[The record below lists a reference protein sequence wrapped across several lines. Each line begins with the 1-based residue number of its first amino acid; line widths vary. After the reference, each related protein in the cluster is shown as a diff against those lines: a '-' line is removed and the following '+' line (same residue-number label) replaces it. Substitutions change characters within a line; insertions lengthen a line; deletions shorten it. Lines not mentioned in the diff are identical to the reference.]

1 MNGAENAQPVRM
13 IYLDTKQETIFKSI
27 SYAHRVTG
35 VNEYQI
41 KQSLN
46 PVNKK
51 RFIHNDRIVVFR
63 TIKP

>member
-1 MNGAENAQPVRM
+1 MNGAENAQQVRM
-13 IYLDTKQETIFKSI
+13 IYLDNKQETIFKSI
-27 SYAHRVTG
+27 SYAQRVTG

-51 RFIHNDRIVVFR
+51 RFTYQDRIIIFR
-63 TIKP
+63 TIK

>member
-1 MNGAENAQPVRM
+1 MPVRM
-13 IYLDTKQETIFKSI
+13 IYLDTKQEIIFKSI
-27 SYAHRVTG
+27 SYAKRITG

-51 RFIHNDRIVVFR
+51 RFTHKDRIVVFR
-63 TIKP
+63 TIKY

>member
-1 MNGAENAQPVRM
+1 MKGHENAQQVRM
-13 IYLDTKQETIFKSI
+13 IYLDNKQETIFKSI

-51 RFIHNDRIVVFR
+51 RFTHKDRIVVFR

>member
-1 MNGAENAQPVRM
+1 MKGHENAQEVRM
-13 IYLDTKQETIFKSI
+13 IYLDTKQEIIFKSI
-27 SYAHRVTG
+27 SYAKRITG

-51 RFIHNDRIVVFR
+51 RFTHKDRIIIFR
-63 TIKP
+63 TIK

>member
-1 MNGAENAQPVRM
+1 MNGAENSQQVRM
-13 IYLDTKQETIFKSI
+13 IYLDNKQEIIFKSI
-27 SYAHRVTG
+27 SYAKRITG

-51 RFIHNDRIVVFR
+51 RFTHKDRIVVFR

>member
-13 IYLDTKQETIFKSI
+13 IYLDNKQETIFKSVA
-27 SYAHRVTG
+27 YAHRVTG

-51 RFIHNDRIVVFR
+51 RFTYKDRIIIFR
-63 TIKP
+63 TIK

>member
-1 MNGAENAQPVRM
+1 MNGAENAFPVRM
-13 IYLDTKQETIFKSI
+13 IYLDTKQETIFKSLT
-27 SYAHRVTG
+27 YARRITG
-35 VNEYQI
+35 IVEYQI

-51 RFIHNDRIVVFR
+51 RFTFQNRIVVFR

>member
-1 MNGAENAQPVRM
+1 MNGAENAQPVKM
-13 IYLDTKQETIFKSI
+13 IYLDNKQETIFKSI

-51 RFIHNDRIVVFR
+51 RFTYQDRIIIFR
-63 TIKP
+63 TIK

>member
-1 MNGAENAQPVRM
+1 MNGANNSQQVRM
-13 IYLDTKQETIFKSI
+13 IYLDNKQETIFKSI

-51 RFIHNDRIVVFR
+51 RFTYKDRIIIFR
-63 TIKP
+63 TIK

>member
-1 MNGAENAQPVRM
+1 MNGAENAFPVRM
-13 IYLDTKQETIFKSI
+13 IYLDTKEETIFKSI
-27 SYAHRVTG
+27 SYAQRVTG

-51 RFIHNDRIVVFR
+51 RFTHNDRIVVFR

>member
-1 MNGAENAQPVRM
+1 MNGANNAQQVRM
-13 IYLDTKQETIFKSI
+13 IYLDTKQETIFKSVA
-27 SYAHRVTG
+27 YAHRVTG

-51 RFIHNDRIVVFR
+51 RFTYQSRIIIFR
-63 TIKP
+63 TIK

>member
-1 MNGAENAQPVRM
+1 MNGAENAQKVRM
-13 IYLDTKQETIFKSI
+13 IYLDNKQETIFKSV

-51 RFIHNDRIVVFR
+51 RFTYQDRIVVFR

>member
-1 MNGAENAQPVRM
+1 MNGAENSQPVRM
-13 IYLDTKQETIFKSI
+13 IYLDNKQEIIFKSI
-27 SYAHRVTG
+27 SYAKRITG

-51 RFIHNDRIVVFR
+51 RFNHKDRIVVFR
-63 TIKP
+63 TINP

>member
-1 MNGAENAQPVRM
+1 MRM
-13 IYLDTKQETIFKSI
+13 IYLDNKEETIFKSLT
-27 SYAHRVTG
+27 YARRITG
-35 VNEYQI
+35 IVEYQI

-51 RFIHNDRIVVFR
+51 RFTYQDRIVVFR

>member
-1 MNGAENAQPVRM
+1 MNGAENSQPVRM
-13 IYLDTKQETIFKSI
+13 IYLDNKQEKIFKSI
-27 SYAHRVTG
+27 SYAKRITG

-51 RFIHNDRIVVFR
+51 RFTYQDRIIIFR
-63 TIKP
+63 TIK

>member
-1 MNGAENAQPVRM
+1 MNGAENSQQVRM
-13 IYLDTKQETIFKSI
+13 IYLDNKQETIFKSI

-51 RFIHNDRIVVFR
+51 RFTFQDRIIIFR
-63 TIKP
+63 TIK

>member
-1 MNGAENAQPVRM
+1 MSNVDNAQQVRM

-27 SYAHRVTG
+27 SYAKRITG
-35 VNEYQI
+35 INEYQI

-51 RFIHNDRIVVFR
+51 RFNHNDRIVVFR

>member
-13 IYLDTKQETIFKSI
+13 IYLDTKEEKIFKSI

-35 VNEYQI
+35 INEYQI

-51 RFIHNDRIVVFR
+51 RFTHNDRIVVFR

>member
-1 MNGAENAQPVRM
+1 MNGAENSQQVRM
-13 IYLDTKQETIFKSI
+13 IYLDTKEEKIFKSI
-27 SYAHRVTG
+27 SYAQRVTG
-35 VNEYQI
+35 ANEYQI

-51 RFIHNDRIVVFR
+51 RFTYQSRIVVFR

>member
-1 MNGAENAQPVRM
+1 MKGHENAQQVRM
-13 IYLDTKQETIFKSI
+13 IYLDNKQEIIFKSI
-27 SYAHRVTG
+27 SYAKRITG

-51 RFIHNDRIVVFR
+51 RFTHKDRIVVFR

>member
-13 IYLDTKQETIFKSI
+13 IYLDNKQETIFKSV

-51 RFIHNDRIVVFR
+51 RFTYKDRIIIFR
-63 TIKP
+63 TIK

>member
-1 MNGAENAQPVRM
+1 MKGHENAQQVKM
-13 IYLDTKQETIFKSI
+13 IYLDTKEETIFKSI

-51 RFIHNDRIVVFR
+51 RFTYKDRIIIFR
-63 TIKP
+63 TIK

>member
-1 MNGAENAQPVRM
+1 MNGAENSQQVRM
-13 IYLDTKQETIFKSI
+13 IYLDNKQEIIFKSI
-27 SYAHRVTG
+27 SYAKRVTG

-51 RFIHNDRIVVFR
+51 RFTHKDRIVVFR

>member
-1 MNGAENAQPVRM
+1 MSKVDNAQQVRM
-13 IYLDTKQETIFKSI
+13 IYLDTKQETIFKSVA
-27 SYAHRVTG
+27 YAHRVTG

-51 RFIHNDRIVVFR
+51 RFTHKDRIVVFR

>member
-13 IYLDTKQETIFKSI
+13 IYLDNKQEQIFKSI
-27 SYAHRVTG
+27 SYAKRITG

-51 RFIHNDRIVVFR
+51 RFTHKNRIVVFR

>member
-1 MNGAENAQPVRM
+1 MNGQFNSQPVRM
-13 IYLDTKQETIFKSI
+13 IYLDNKEETIFKSI
-27 SYAHRVTG
+27 SYAKRITG
-35 VNEYQI
+35 INEYQI

-51 RFIHNDRIVVFR
+51 RFNHNDRIVVFR

>member
-1 MNGAENAQPVRM
+1 MKGHENAFPVRM
-13 IYLDTKQETIFKSI
+13 IYLDNKQETIFKSVA
-27 SYAHRVTG
+27 YAHRVTG

-51 RFIHNDRIVVFR
+51 RFTYQSRIVVFR

>member
-1 MNGAENAQPVRM
+1 MNGAENAQKVRM
-13 IYLDTKQETIFKSI
+13 IYLDTKQEIIFKSI

-51 RFIHNDRIVVFR
+51 RFTHKNRIVVFR

>member
-51 RFIHNDRIVVFR
+51 RFTFQDRIIIFR
-63 TIKP
+63 TIK

>member
-13 IYLDTKQETIFKSI
+13 IYLDTKQETIFKSV

-51 RFIHNDRIVVFR
+51 RFTYKDRIIIFR
-63 TIKP
+63 TIK

>member
-1 MNGAENAQPVRM
+1 MNGANNAQQVRM
-13 IYLDTKQETIFKSI
+13 IYLDNKQETIFKSI
-27 SYAHRVTG
+27 SYAQRVTG

-51 RFIHNDRIVVFR
+51 RFTFQDRIIIFR
-63 TIKP
+63 TIK

>member
-1 MNGAENAQPVRM
+1 MNGQFNSQPVRM
-13 IYLDTKQETIFKSI
+13 IYLDNKQEIIFKSI
-27 SYAHRVTG
+27 SYAKRITG

-51 RFIHNDRIVVFR
+51 RFTHKDRIIIFR
-63 TIKP
+63 TIK

>member
-13 IYLDTKQETIFKSI
+13 IYLDNKEETIFKSI
-27 SYAHRVTG
+27 SYAHRITG

-51 RFIHNDRIVVFR
+51 RFTYNDRIVVFR